1 MAYTNN
7 NGQTRVGVR
16 IVPQVNA
23 SSLWNSIYSVYNAD
37 TIASPSL
44 KTSLVAS
51 YNGESN
57 ANDSFGANNG
67 TAVGGLT
74 YTTGKIGNAFTFNG
88 SNSYVS
94 LPNNSWNFTGNF
106 SISMWV
112 KFSSSSLSQIL
123 ISNFTIGGAT
133 TVSGWFIEKTDNAEL
148 RFRGYNN
155 GSLVLN
161 ATKIAFSPSTSV
173 YTHLVVS
180 RSATNSKIY
189 INGVLDITS
198 TVTAAPNYESTNYP
212 MIGANRYNSTT
223 YQEFFNGN
231 IDGVNIWQK
240 ELTQSEITELYNS
253 GNGAQYIGDNFYKPT
268 TNDALG
274 TNNGTAQG
282 GLTYGV
288 GKVGT
293 AFQFNGTNSYIL
305 LPRNSLR
312 FTNSFSVSL
321 WTYSTANQTGNK
333 GLFSDY
339 YYPGDLG
346 YTAYITTSNKVE
358 VFFKGGYS
366 INQSFTSN
374 SSLSNNQW
382 NNIVISW
389 DKINTQWKMYI
400 NGVLDYTYTNG
411 NANLIQYQS
420 DIYENR
426 TNIGAIN
433 SADSFAGNIF
443 NGSIDAFNTWNK
455 VLTQSEVTEL
465 YNSGNG
471 KQYPN

>member
-7 NGQTRVGVR
+7 NGQARVGVR

-37 TIASPSL
+37 AVGSSSL
-44 KTSLVAS
+44 KTSLFAA

-57 ANDSFGANNG
+57 ANDSFGTNNG

-74 YTTGKIGNAFTFNG
+74 YGTGKIGNAFTFNG

-231 IDGVNIWQK
+231 IDATTIWQK

-268 TNDALG
+268 TNDALLV
-274 TNNGTAQG
+274 NNGTAQG

-293 AFQFNGTNSYIL
+293 AFQFNGSNSYVA
-305 LPRNSLR
+305 LP
-312 FTNSFSVSL
+312 TNIFKKTGDFSFSL
-321 WTYSTANQTGNK
+321 WVNANALSGSQAIFGTYFYDGTIYGWR
-333 GLFSDY
+333 LDF
-339 YYPGDLG
+339 
-346 YTAYITTSNKVE
+346 
-358 VFFKGGYS
+358 
-366 INQSFTSN
+366 SN
-374 SSLSNNQW
+374 SGMNFGIFGSSHVNLGISGTFNNGQWYHITVTRKASTGTKVYVNGTLNVSNTSTINPNYATTQYTTIGATQYQPSTVTYYF
-382 NNIVISW
+382 NGKIDGVNVW
-389 DKINTQWKMYI
+389 DK
-400 NGVLDYTYTNG
+400 
-411 NANLIQYQS
+411 
-420 DIYENR
+420 E
-426 TNIGAIN
+426 
-433 SADSFAGNIF
+433 
-443 NGSIDAFNTWNK
+443 
-455 VLTQSEVTEL
+455 LTQSEITEL